1 MGKEQWADKTASR
14 SGSQEAVIPGPARW
28 VPVHGPYHLSG
39 LPSLSTEWVEPNL
52 YPFLVASFEERISG
66 EIYIAP
72 LTSSE
77 FV

>member
-1 MGKEQWADKTASR
+1 MGKEQRADKTASP

-39 LPSLSTEWVEPNL
+39 LSSLSTEWVEPHL
-52 YPFLVASFEERISG
+52 YPLLVASFEKRISG
-66 EIYIAP
+66 EIYIA
-72 LTSSE
+72 LSTSSE